1 MEPSER
7 VAEKTKMTDLP
18 EIDLALPYI
27 TRGIPGIGGKV
38 KGKPEHFIVDE
49 VPLYEPSGSGEH
61 LYVNVTKTNLT
72 TRDVQLGLAE
82 LFELKPENIGKAG
95 LKDRNAV
102 TSQTFSVHLGNAGVT
117 PDDAKRLI
125 EDHVKVK
132 VNWARYH
139 DSKLRAGHL
148 KGNRFTVTITDPEV
162 PRGQALE
169 TLEQVSRR
177 LNSLGLPNYYG
188 EQRTGAEGENIRS
201 GWEILQ
207 GRKRIR
213 DRWLSRFLVSSYQS
227 HLCNRYIAERVNRGL
242 FRRLLLGDVAKK
254 HDTGGLFW
262 VEDDSEQSRYDARE
276 ISFTA
281 PMYGYKML
289 KPRGEAAALED
300 EILGR
305 SGVTGEQLRR
315 YHIKGTRRMGRIFPD
330 VSYNEVPEGFRLVFI
345 LPMGGYATV
354 ALREFMKNDDAC

>member
-1 MEPSER
+1 MEPSEP
-7 VAEKTKMTDLP
+7 VAEKTRMTDLP

-27 TRGIPGIGGKV
+27 TRDIPGIGGRV

-49 VPLYEPSGSGEH
+49 LPLYEPSGSGEH
-61 LYVNVTKTNLT
+61 LYVNITKTNMT

-102 TSQTFSVHLGNAGVT
+102 TSQTFSVHLGTAGVT
-117 PDDAKRLI
+117 PDDARRLI

-139 DSKLRAGHL
+139 DNKLRAGHL
-148 KGNRFTVTITDPEV
+148 KGNRFTVTITDLEV
-162 PRGQALE
+162 SRGQALE
-169 TLEQVSRR
+169 TLEQVSGR

-227 HLCNRYIAERVNRGL
+227 HLCNRYMAERVNRGL
-242 FRRLLLGDVAKK
+242 FGRLLLGDVAKK

-262 VEDDSEQSRYDARE
+262 VEDASEQSRYEAKE

-289 KPRGEAAALED
+289 RPRGEAAALED
-300 EILGR
+300 EVLGG
-305 SGVTGEQLRR
+305 SGITEEQLRR
-315 YHIKGTRRMGRIFPD
+315 HRVKGTRRMGRLFPD
-330 VSYNEVPEGFRLVFI
+330 VSYSEVSEGFRLVFT

-354 ALREFMKNDDAC
+354 ALREFMKNDAC